1 MCGVATYFFIK
12 KIRKNK
18 IQYIVH
24 MSKSTSNFINGLYKY
39 NFVEYLYKA
48 LVLDTI
54 YVKKKKQNFGPRYN
68 LPKIK

>member
-1 MCGVATYFFIK
+1 
-12 KIRKNK
+12 
-18 IQYIVH
+18 

-54 YVKKKKQNFGPRYN
+54 YVKKKYKTLVLDTIYQ
-68 LPKIK
+68 K